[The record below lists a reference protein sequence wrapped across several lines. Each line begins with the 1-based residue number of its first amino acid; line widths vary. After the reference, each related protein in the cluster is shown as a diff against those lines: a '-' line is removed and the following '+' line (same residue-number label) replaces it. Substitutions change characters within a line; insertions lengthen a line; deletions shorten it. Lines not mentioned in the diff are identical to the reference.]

1 MVLTSSTRKR
11 NLRFFVR
18 KLAGLL
24 QKPIQYPMWR
34 SIFYVNL
41 SYSSPLVQFNS
52 YILEMGM
59 LQLERRLNE
68 LMQQGAVQ

>member
-1 MVLTSSTRKR
+1 
-11 NLRFFVR
+11 
-18 KLAGLL
+18 
-24 QKPIQYPMWR
+24 MWR
-34 SIFYVNL
+34 NIFYVNL
-41 SYSSPLVQFNS
+41 SYSSPLVEFNS